1 MRAKPFL
8 NRSIASKSEILWR
21 ARVGGLE
28 TAIVRHVFLQEE
40 VVTTDALLEI
50 LSKSETD
57 GSGNEVGR
65 EIPFLN
71 AYSVFRGAPQRREYG
86 SVMMSE

>member
-8 NRSIASKSEILWR
+8 NQSIASKSEILWR

-28 TAIVRHVFLQEE
+28 TANLRHVFLKEE
-40 VVTTDALLEI
+40 VDITDALLEI
-50 LSKSETD
+50 LCKSETD

-71 AYSVFRGAPQRREYG
+71 AYSVFKGAP
-86 SVMMSE
+86 